1 MGKKKDKKDAENI
14 EFHSTVRYQIDT
26 KNGLSSAQVYEYIQ
40 NGWTNKTVEPPTKS
54 VQEIIK
60 GNLFTYFNMVFAVL
74 AVLLI
79 IAGSFRS
86 LTFLPIVLA
95 NLLIGIVQE
104 LRAKKV
110 LDKLLVLSEPKVL
123 VVRDGMKRE
132 IPVEELVLD
141 DIAIFQAGN
150 QICADAILLDGEVSV
165 NESLLTG
172 EADEI
177 TKMPG
182 DTLMSGSFI
191 VSGLCHARIDKVGED
206 SYISKLM
213 LEAKAMKNEE
223 QSEMI
228 RILDK
233 LVGVMGILIVPIGIL
248 LFVQQFVFLDASF
261 SASIVSM
268 VAAVIGR
275 YKGYLW

>member
-1 MGKKKDKKDAENI
+1 MGKKKTKENTEQI
-14 EFHSTVRYQIDT
+14 ECHSTVRYQVDT
-26 KNGLSSAQVYEYIQ
+26 RNGLSSAQVHEYIQ
-40 NGWTNKTVEPPTKS
+40 NGWTNKTVKPPTKT
-54 VQEIIK
+54 VREIIR

-95 NLLIGIVQE
+95 NLLIGIIQE

-110 LDKLLVLSEPKVL
+110 LDKLSVLSEPKVL
-123 VVRDGMKRE
+123 VVRDGKRSE
-132 IPVEELVLD
+132 IRVEELVID

-150 QICADAILLDGEVSV
+150 QICADAILLNGEVSV

-182 DTLMSGSFI
+182 DMLMSGSFI
-191 VSGLCHARIDKVGED
+191 ISGQCRARIDR
-206 SYISKLM
+206 
-213 LEAKAMKNEE
+213 LEK
-223 QSEMI
+223 I
-228 RILDK
+228 
-233 LVGVMGILIVPIGIL
+233 PI
-248 LFVQQFVFLDASF
+248 FPN
-261 SASIVSM
+261 
-268 VAAVIGR
+268 
-275 YKGYLW
+275 